1 MRGSWAN
8 ISKNRLI
15 FVAIAVLTFCV
26 VCIGFGYGLLE
37 SAKYERQANDK
48 IGEYAEH
55 TRDKVAQVCVGS
67 AKIENIKCVT
77 EAFEAK
83 REYEYNQSDLVAQ
96 RQSALW
102 AYIMAGAAVIGLA
115 LSAGGVWLV
124 KTTFDE
130 TRTSNLIAEKFQRA
144 RIEPVAKIID
154 SDHGTRVISINA
166 KNIGGSVA
174 INLTGKMDVS
184 NKNPDDMSNFDGKTD
199 SVRFTILAGS
209 EEMIFGADGISDDDY
224 IFGKFTY
231 QCIFGKIHNTLFSFK
246 IEKWPTSYFIKGR
259 ASRVAVPSLRA
270 DWPKD
275 T

>member
-1 MRGSWAN
+1 MRGNWAN
-8 ISKNRLI
+8 ISKSRLI
-15 FVAIAVLTFCV
+15 FVVISVLTFCAV
-26 VCIGFGYGLLE
+26 WIGYGLLE
-37 SAKYERQANDK
+37 SAKYELQANDK
-48 IGEYAEH
+48 ISEYTEY
-55 TRDKVAQVCVGS
+55 TREKVTQACTGI

-231 QCIFGKIHNTLFSFK
+231 QCIFGKTHNTLFSF
-246 IEKWPTSYFIKGR
+246 
-259 ASRVAVPSLRA
+259 
-270 DWPKD
+270 
-275 T
+275 

>member
-1 MRGSWAN
+1 MRGGWAN

-15 FVAIAVLTFCV
+15 FFAISVLTFCTV
-26 VCIGFGYGLLE
+26 WIGYGLLE
-37 SAKYERQANDK
+37 SAKYEQQAKDK

-55 TRDKVAQVCVGS
+55 TGDKVAQACVGV
-67 AKIENIKCVT
+67 AKIDNIKCVN

-83 REYEYNQSDLVAQ
+83 RGYEYNQSDLVAQ

-102 AYIMAGAAVIGLA
+102 AYIMAAAAVLGIA
-115 LSAGGVWLV
+115 LSAVGVWLV

-130 TRTSNLIAEKFQRA
+130 TRKSNLIAEKFQRA
-144 RIEPVAKIID
+144 RIESVAKIVD
-154 SDHGTRVISINA
+154 SDHGTRVLSIHA

-184 NKNPDDMSNFDGKTD
+184 DKNPSDMSNFDGKTD

-209 EEMIFGADGISDDDY
+209 EELIFGADGISDDDY

-231 QCIFGKIHNTLFSFK
+231 QCIFGETHDTLFSFK
-246 IEKWPTSYFIKGR
+246 IEKWPTPYFIKGR
-259 ASRVAVPSLRA
+259 ASRVAVPSLQA